1 MKKIWSIVTVAI
13 GVCPLLVNAKLGERN
28 GFSGEIA
35 INAAYSSSTSNLT
48 NTDDEFK
55 VYRQGEDQQSS
66 SALVLPLGN
75 VQYTF
80 GSTSNQQLFLGTS
93 RTDIAVGT
101 LALEAGYKYRFEH
114 GTKLSFSI
122 LPTILEAEIWQDPY
136 SLSARE
142 TTNEKGM
149 AYRLQ
154 LNNIAGSLFSVDLA
168 YGKRDIDDERSGAA
182 LVDGSILNEQQ
193 SRMLDRNADILY
205 SKFKMM
211 LPISRQVLLYPSL
224 IYTKQDAKGSAMTSN
239 AYGAEISSFVSAGN
253 HQFALTFSY
262 LNRKYAEGNPVFDNV
277 TQQDDTWKAFIAYE
291 YPGVFSVEQL
301 SLVSFAG
308 YNSSQSNIE
317 FYNSNSWIT
326 ALGLNWTF

>member
-1 MKKIWSIVTVAI
+1 MKRIWSIVIVVI
-13 GVCPLLVNAKLGERN
+13 GSCPLLVNAKLGESN

-35 INAAYSSSTSNLT
+35 VNAAYSSSTSNLT

-55 VYRQGEDQQSS
+55 VYRGQEQQSTN
-66 SALVLPLGN
+66 ALVLPLGN
-75 VQYTF
+75 LQYTF

-93 RTDIAVGT
+93 RADIAVGT
-101 LALEAGYKYRFEH
+101 LALEVGYKYRFEH
-114 GTKLSFSI
+114 GTRLSLSL
-122 LPTILEAEIWQDPY
+122 LPTILEGEVWQDPY

-154 LNNIAGSLFSVDLA
+154 LNNIAGSLFSIDLA
-168 YGKRDIDDERSGAA
+168 YGKRDIDNERSGLA
-182 LVDGSILNEQQ
+182 LVNGNTLNEEQ

-211 LPISRQVLLYPSL
+211 LPISRQVLLYPAL
-224 IYTKQDAKGSAMTSN
+224 IYTKQDAEGTAMTSDT
-239 AYGAEISSFVSAGN
+239 YGAEISSFVSAGN

-262 LNRKYAEGNPVFDNV
+262 LNRKYSEGNPVFANV

-291 YPGVFSVEQL
+291 YPGIFNVEQL

-308 YNSSQSNIE
+308 FNNSQSNIA